1 MTGLFLAGGA
11 IVAVLLAGTPLF
23 PVVVALLVAA
33 ISYHLL
39 TGNGSLPTVA

>member
-1 MTGLFLAGGA
+1 MTGLYLAVGIGVA
-11 IVAVLLAGTPLF
+11 ILLSGTPLF

-39 TGNGSLPTVA
+39 TGTSDKSPIG